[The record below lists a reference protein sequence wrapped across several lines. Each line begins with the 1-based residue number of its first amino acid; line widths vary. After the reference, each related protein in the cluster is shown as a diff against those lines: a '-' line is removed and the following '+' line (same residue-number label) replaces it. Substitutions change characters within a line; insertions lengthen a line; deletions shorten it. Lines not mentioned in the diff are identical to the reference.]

1 MDKVYNKEEIVK
13 WIKENLTYENNIY
26 KIDINLY
33 KKLQY
38 NNLLIIDSSNYKY
51 FIKKIRYLLKTY
63 DIKMKYV
70 IKYIYSTYEI
80 IYYIDLRD

>member
-1 MDKVYNKEEIVK
+1 MDKVYNKEEMVK

>member
-1 MDKVYNKEEIVK
+1 MNNTCTKEEIVK
-13 WIKENLTYENNIY
+13 WIREHLIYENNLY

-38 NNLLIIDSSNYKY
+38 HNLLIIHSSNYKS
-51 FIKKIRYLLKTY
+51 FIKKIRNLLNNN

-80 IYYIDLRD
+80 IYYIDLDE